1 MSETVLSLS
10 LLNERFS
17 ATAVHRGVVA
27 GTWERPEPVTDL
39 ADFAS
44 VVREAVKQTGY
55 VGTAVTAVL
64 AHQRLAQQLVE
75 SPPVKGQKLKLFLQ
89 SRVKQLKAFASEAA
103 WSYQPTLPTRNAQA
117 MLAHLFPRELLG
129 QLVNACGQVELK
141 CDRVIP
147 ASAILQ
153 LQLATLPLE
162 PLEVA
167 LLAAETGGTTTI
179 VIGRKDGQIYLGRT
193 LSSSWNVHP
202 DRVNVDLNR
211 TLLYVKQQFGA
222 QVNSVW
228 LFGAG
233 APAQIAPMKTAFRLP
248 VNLSPVQP
256 SPSYWSEQA
265 LKVPVGDTSN
275 LISAEEL
282 EAPRRRVF
290 LRVTSVA
297 VGVAALVALITAA
310 LVQWWL
316 MKQGKQFLKLQSKV
330 EQLQV
335 RNAALQDRERE
346 FLQKKQFVKVVSD
359 EKVPPVPGWFLGY
372 LGDIL
377 PEQLL
382 LSHVRLNREDER
394 WHVEL
399 GGTLQ
404 PTTNQAPAKVLADAV
419 ATLKKDLA
427 QGPFHVKVVSEGE
440 RSAATPT
447 GKSSAPDARAISSPA
462 APTPVTDQF
471 FVEGVMRANP
481 KTQTPSSREVPST
494 K

>member
-75 SPPVKGQKLKLFLQ
+75 SPPVKGRNLKLFLQ
-89 SRVKQLKAFASEAA
+89 SRVKQLKPFASEAA

-310 LVQWWL
+310 LVQWWV